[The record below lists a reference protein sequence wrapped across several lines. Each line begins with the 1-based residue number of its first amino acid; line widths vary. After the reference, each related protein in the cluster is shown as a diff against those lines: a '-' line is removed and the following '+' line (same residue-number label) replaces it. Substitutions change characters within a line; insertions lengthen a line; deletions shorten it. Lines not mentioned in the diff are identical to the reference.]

1 MTTYVIGDIQG
12 CYDELIALLD
22 HIGFNAEH
30 DHLWFVG
37 DLVNRGP
44 KSLETLRYL
53 KSLGDRVTCVWG
65 NHDLHLLAIAFG
77 NDSKAHKSET
87 LNAILSAP
95 DREELIEWLRSQKL
109 AHFDAELGY
118 GMVHA
123 GLSPEW
129 TFDDA
134 LRYAA
139 EVEAII
145 HSDSATD
152 FFADMYG
159 SKPNRWDASL
169 TGMER
174 HRYITNCFTR
184 LRYCKTDGSFSMKE
198 KLAPEQVDDKK
209 LIPWFRH
216 PQRQSTETRIVFGHW
231 STLGYRNENNTW
243 SIDSGCLWGGQLTA
257 IALEKDR
264 PRPIFIDCKANCP
277 VS

>member
-1 MTTYVIGDIQG
+1 MTTYAIGDIQG
-12 CYDELIALLD
+12 CYDELITLLD

-77 NDSKAHKSET
+77 NDSKAHKGET

-134 LRYAA
+134 LRHAA

-145 HSDSATD
+145 HSENATD

-264 PRPIFIDCKANCP
+264 PRPIFIDCKASCP

>member
-1 MTTYVIGDIQG
+1 
-12 CYDELIALLD
+12 
-22 HIGFNAEH
+22 
-30 DHLWFVG
+30 
-37 DLVNRGP
+37 LVNRGP

-264 PRPIFIDCKANCP
+264 PRPIFIDCKASCP

>member
-1 MTTYVIGDIQG
+1 MTTYAIGDIQG

>member
-1 MTTYVIGDIQG
+1 MTTYAIGDIQG

-53 KSLGDRVTCVWG
+53 KSLGDRVACVWG

-77 NDSKAHKSET
+77 NDSKAHKGET

-264 PRPIFIDCKANCP
+264 PRPIFIDCKASCP

>member
-1 MTTYVIGDIQG
+1 MTTYAIGDIQG

-77 NDSKAHKSET
+77 NDSKAHKGET

-216 PQRQSTETRIVFGHW
+216 PQRQSIETRIVFGHW

-264 PRPIFIDCKANCP
+264 PRPIFIDCKSSCP

>member
-1 MTTYVIGDIQG
+1 MTTYAIGDIQG

-198 KLAPEQVDDKK
+198 KLAPEQVDDKN

-264 PRPIFIDCKANCP
+264 PRPIFIDCKASCP

>member
-1 MTTYVIGDIQG
+1 MTTYAIGDIQG

-53 KSLGDRVTCVWG
+53 KSLGDRATCVWG

-77 NDSKAHKSET
+77 NDSKAHKGET

-95 DREELIEWLRSQKL
+95 DRKELIEWLRSQKL

-145 HSDSATD
+145 HSENATD

-264 PRPIFIDCKANCP
+264 PRPIFIDCKASCL

>member
-1 MTTYVIGDIQG
+1 MTTYAIGDIQG

-22 HIGFNAEH
+22 HIGFDAEH

-44 KSLETLRYL
+44 QSLETLRYL

-77 NDSKAHKSET
+77 NDSKAHKGET

-95 DREELIEWLRSQKL
+95 DREELLEWLRSQKL

-129 TFDDA
+129 TFDNA

-139 EVEAII
+139 EVEVII

-184 LRYCKTDGSFSMKE
+184 LRYCKMDGSFSMKE
-198 KLAPEQVDDKK
+198 KLAPEQIDDKK

-264 PRPIFIDCKANCP
+264 PRPIFIDCKASCP

>member
-1 MTTYVIGDIQG
+1 MTTYAIGDIQG
-12 CYDELIALLD
+12 CYGELIALLD

-77 NDSKAHKSET
+77 NDSKAHKGET

-264 PRPIFIDCKANCP
+264 PRPIFIDCKASCP